1 MKRLLARTLTC
12 AAFATLGCSDTPTS
26 PSTTTTTAAVV
37 EPTIIED
44 FGGTIGLG
52 TSSFYSFTIVQAGT
66 VQVTFS
72 SVGGSNVPATVWMG
86 LGIGQPSGEDCVT
99 TNAINTQ
106 AGTSPQ
112 LTGTYASGV
121 YCVKIT
127 DIGNLVAPARFAI
140 SIGHP

>member
-1 MKRLLARTLTC
+1 MKRLLALALTC

-26 PSTTTTTAAVV
+26 PSTTTTTVV

-44 FGGTIGLG
+44 FSGAIGLG
-52 TSSFYSFTIVQAGT
+52 TSSFYSFTVVQAGT

-99 TNAINTQ
+99 TNAINIQ
-106 AGTSPQ
+106 AGSSPQ
-112 LTGTYASGV
+112 LTGTYAAGV

-140 SIGHP
+140 SIAHP